1 MRETTAG
8 RWIRRVAL
16 TLIGIFTLLP
26 VLIILDTSLKPLSE
40 VQDSFSWLPHHI
52 TLRAYVQMWST
63 VPLAHYFVNSIIV
76 SACSAA
82 VSVVLATLAAYAV
95 SRFTFF
101 GRRIFSFAVLSTQMF
116 PGILF
121 LLPLY
126 LIFINL
132 QRYLGVPLSGSLFG
146 LIITYLTFALPFSIW
161 MLIGFFDT
169 IPRELEEAAF
179 VDGTGR
185 WGALWRIVLPVA
197 RPGIIAVAIFA
208 YMTSWGEVL
217 FASVLTTES
226 TRTLAIGLQEY
237 ATRNVTDW
245 NQIMAA
251 SVVVSVPVVGG
262 FLAVQ
267 RFLIRGLTAG
277 AVK

>member
-8 RWIRRVAL
+8 RWVRRVAL

-26 VLIILDTSLKPLSE
+26 VLIILDTSVKPLSE
-40 VQDSFSWLPHHI
+40 VQNTFSWVPKHI
-52 TLRAYVQMWST
+52 TLDAYVQMWQT
-63 VPLAHYFVNSIIV
+63 VPLAHYFLNSIIV
-76 SACSAA
+76 SVCSAA
-82 VSVVLATLAAYAV
+82 ISVVLATLGAYAV
-95 SRFTFF
+95 SRFAFA
-101 GRRIFSFAVLSTQMF
+101 GRRLFSFAVLSTQMF

-169 IPRELEEAAF
+169 IPRELEEAAL
-179 VDGTGR
+179 VDGTTR

-208 YMTSWGEVL
+208 YMTAWGEVL

-237 ATRNVTDW
+237 ATRDVTDW

-251 SVVVSVPVVGG
+251 SVVVSVPVVAG

>member
-1 MRETTAG
+1 MRETAAG
-8 RWIRRVAL
+8 RWVRRVCL
-16 TLIGIFTLLP
+16 TVIAIFTLLP
-26 VLIILDTSLKPLSE
+26 VLIILDTSVKSLTE
-40 VQDSFSWLPHHI
+40 VQNAFTWIPEHF
-52 TLRAYVQMWST
+52 TLGAYVQMWTT

-76 SACSAA
+76 SVCSAA
-82 VSVVLATLAAYAV
+82 ISVTLATFAAYAV
-95 SRFTFF
+95 SRFAFA
-101 GRRIFSFAVLSTQMF
+101 GRRLLSYAVLSTQMF

-126 LIFINL
+126 LIFINI
-132 QRYLGVPLSGSLFG
+132 QRYIGVQLTGSLFG

-169 IPRELEEAAF
+169 IPRELEEAALA
-179 VDGTGR
+179 DGTSR
-185 WGALWRIVLPVA
+185 WGALWRVVLPVA

-208 YMTSWGEVL
+208 FMTAWGEVL

-226 TRTLAIGLQEY
+226 TTTLAIGLQEY
-237 ATRNVTDW
+237 ATSNVTDW

-251 SVVVSVPVVGG
+251 SVVVSIPVVAG

>member
-1 MRETTAG
+1 MRETNAG
-8 RWIRRVAL
+8 RWVRRVAL

-26 VLIILDTSLKPLSE
+26 VLIILDTSVKPLAE
-40 VQDSFSWLPHHI
+40 VQDAFSWWPHHF
-52 TLRAYVQMWST
+52 TLHAYVQMWHT
-63 VPLAHYFVNSIIV
+63 VPLAHYFLNSIIV
-76 SACSAA
+76 SVVAA
-82 VSVVLATLAAYAV
+82 AISVVLATLAAYAV
-95 SRFTFF
+95 SRFAFV
-101 GRRIFSFAVLSTQMF
+101 GRRLFSFAVLSTQMF

-132 QRYLGVPLSGSLFG
+132 QRYTGIALSGSLLG

-208 YMTSWGEVL
+208 YMTAWGEVL

-251 SVVVSVPVVGG
+251 SVVVSIPVVGG